1 MAEVNVTIS
10 LRKRRWFAA
19 ALAVLAIG
27 CAILSILSD
36 RAAGW
41 LSDKGAGLLA
51 CHGFIYE
58 VV

>member
-10 LRKRRWFAA
+10 LRKRRRFAA
-19 ALAVLAIG
+19 ALTVLAIS
-27 CAILSILSD
+27 CAILSLLSD

-51 CHGFIYE
+51 RHCFIYE

>member
-1 MAEVNVTIS
+1 MAEVNATIS
-10 LRKRRWFAA
+10 LRKRRWFFA
-19 ALAVLAIG
+19 ALTMMAIS
-27 CAILSILSD
+27 CALVSLLSD

-51 CHGFIYE
+51 RHGFIYE

>member
-19 ALAVLAIG
+19 ALTVLAIG
-27 CAILSILSD
+27 CAILSLLSD
-36 RAAGW
+36 RAADW
-41 LSDKGAGLLA
+41 LSDKGAGLLSRY
-51 CHGFIYE
+51 GFIYE

>member
-1 MAEVNVTIS
+1 MAEVSVTIS

-19 ALAVLAIG
+19 ALTMMAIS
-27 CAILSILSD
+27 CALVSIMSD
-36 RAAGW
+36 RAAEW

-51 CHGFIYE
+51 RHGFIYE